1 MAGQEMMIII
11 KLLFPLIIRNNG
23 LNDALTMIND
33 NTSSRPC
40 TAVHCSHRL
49 IRDRGHQNIRCQYLS
64 KVTLVCGACQ
74 LKFHKILI
82 IKSQLLEKVSSR
94 K

>member
-1 MAGQEMMIII
+1 MMVGQEMMIII

-40 TAVHCSHRL
+40 TAVHTAS
-49 IRDRGHQNIRCQYLS
+49 
-64 KVTLVCGACQ
+64 
-74 LKFHKILI
+74 
-82 IKSQLLEKVSSR
+82 
-94 K
+94 

>member
-1 MAGQEMMIII
+1 MVGQEMMIII

-33 NTSSRPC
+33 NTSYRPC

-49 IRDRGHQNIRCQYLS
+49 IRDRGYQNIRDEESKQLS
-64 KVTLVCGACQ
+64 LRG
-74 LKFHKILI
+74 LSIKIPQNI
-82 IKSQLLEKVSSR
+82 GS
-94 K
+94 